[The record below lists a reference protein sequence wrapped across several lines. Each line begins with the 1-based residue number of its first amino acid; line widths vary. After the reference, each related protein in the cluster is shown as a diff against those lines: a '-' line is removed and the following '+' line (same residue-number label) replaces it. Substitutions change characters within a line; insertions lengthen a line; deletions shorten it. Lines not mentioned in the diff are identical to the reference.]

1 MNFSII
7 RFVMGRIMLVEA
19 ILIIPSLAVGII
31 YGEGIQ
37 TIGAFLL
44 TMAVLI
50 VCGAALS
57 FRKPATKTFYAREGF
72 VIVSLAWFLL
82 SIFGSL
88 PFILSGSIPSMIDAL
103 FETASGFT
111 TTGASIIN
119 NIETQPHSILFW
131 RSFTHLIGGMG
142 ILVFTLALFP
152 KIGSNAVHIMKAEVP
167 GPSFGKLLPKVYL
180 TARVLYIIYLSM
192 TALVFILLV
201 IGKMP
206 VFDALIHAFGA
217 AGTGGFSNKA
227 ASVAYYNSAYI
238 DYVLGIAMLMFGLN
252 FNLYYLFLMKRLKT
266 VFRNEELRWYLG
278 IIATAMLLICWFVRQ
293 NYESLSLMVRD
304 VFFTVSSII
313 TTTGFVTA
321 DFDKWPLP
329 AHIILLL
336 LMFCGAMS
344 GSTGGGIKIA
354 RIGLYVK
361 TFIQEVRRNISPN
374 RKLPVIIDGKPVDAN
389 VRRSANNYL
398 VVYALVFILIMLVVS
413 IDANSFTTAFSSVA
427 ATFNNIGPGLDTVG
441 PTMNYSQQSDLS
453 KIALT
458 FAMIAGRLE
467 VLPVLILFSP
477 RTWRKV

>member
-19 ILIIPSLAVGII
+19 ILIIPSLAVGVI

-37 TIGAFLL
+37 TIGAFLI
-44 TMAVLI
+44 TMAVLL

-57 FRKPATKTFYAREGF
+57 FRKPETTKFYAREGF

-88 PFILSGSIPSMIDAL
+88 PFVLSGSIPSFIDAL

-111 TTGASIIN
+111 TTGASILN
-119 NIETQPHSILFW
+119 NIESQPHSILFW

-167 GPSFGKLLPKVYL
+167 GPSFGKLLSKVHL
-180 TARVLYIIYLSM
+180 TARILYIIYLGM
-192 TALVFILLV
+192 TGVVFILLV

-227 ASVAYYNSAYI
+227 ASVAFYNSAYI
-238 DYVLGIAMLMFGLN
+238 DYVLSIAMLMFGLN
-252 FNLYYLFLMKRLKT
+252 FNLYYLLLMKRFKMA
-266 VFRNEELRWYLG
+266 VRNEELRWYLG
-278 IIATAMLLICWFVRQ
+278 TVVTAMLLICWFVRQ
-293 NYESLSLMVRD
+293 NYDSFSLMLRD

-313 TTTGFVTA
+313 TTTGFATA
-321 DFDKWPLP
+321 DFNKWPLP
-329 AHIILLL
+329 AHIVLLF

-344 GSTGGGIKIA
+344 GSTGGGIKTA
-354 RIGLYVK
+354 RVVLYIK
-361 TFIQEVRRNISPN
+361 TFIQEVRRNINPN
-374 RKLPVIIDGKPVDAN
+374 RKLPVIIGGKPVESN
-389 VRRSANNYL
+389 VRRSANNYV
-398 VVYALVFILIMLVVS
+398 VVYVLVFALVLLVVS

-427 ATFNNIGPGLDTVG
+427 ATINNIGPGLDAVG

-467 VLPVLILFSP
+467 ILPVLILFSP

>member
-19 ILIIPSLAVGII
+19 ILMVPSLAVGII

-44 TMAVLI
+44 TMAVLL
-50 VCGAALS
+50 VFGAVLS
-57 FRKPATKTFYAREGF
+57 YRKPETKSFYAREGF

-88 PFILSGSIPSMIDAL
+88 PFILSGSIPSFIDAL

-111 TTGASIIN
+111 TTGASILN
-119 NIETQPHSILFW
+119 DIESQPHSILFW

-167 GPSFGKLLPKVYL
+167 GPSFGKLLSKVYL
-180 TARVLYIIYLSM
+180 TARILYIIYLGM
-192 TALVFILLV
+192 TAVVVVLLV
-201 IGKMP
+201 IGRMP
-206 VFDALIHAFGA
+206 VFDAFIHAFGA
-217 AGTGGFSNKA
+217 AGTGGFSNKTV
-227 ASVAYYNSAYI
+227 SVAYYNSAYI
-238 DYVLGIAMLMFGLN
+238 DYVLSIAMLMFGLN
-252 FNLYYLFLMKRLKT
+252 FSLYYLLLMKRFKT
-266 VFRNEELRWYLG
+266 AFRNEELRWYLG
-278 IIATAMLLICWFVRQ
+278 IVAAAMLLICWFVRE
-293 NYESLSLMVRD
+293 NYQSFSLMVRD

-313 TTTGFVTA
+313 TTTGFATA

-329 AHIILLL
+329 AHIVLLL

-344 GSTGGGIKIA
+344 GSTGGGVKVA
-354 RIGLYVK
+354 RVALYAK
-361 TFIQEVRRNISPN
+361 TFVQEVRRNINPN
-374 RKLPVIIDGKPVDAN
+374 RKLPVIIDGRPVDAN
-389 VRRSANNYL
+389 VRRSANNYF
-398 VVYALVFILIMLVVS
+398 VVYAVVFIMLLLVVS
-413 IDANSFTTAFSSVA
+413 IDSNSFTTAFSSVT
-427 ATFNNIGPGLDTVG
+427 ATFNNIGPGLDAVG
-441 PTMNYSQQSDLS
+441 PAMNYAQQSNLS